1 MEINMETTMHQNT
14 PTEPT
19 KIRKKRTD
27 TPIADLIK
35 YTPDLESYII
45 DSIIT
50 KCGKP
55 AGYEG
60 KYKFSL
66 YEGWDVGNCQRGRVN
81 FYHKVYYKKK
91 DIDTMVITSYFF
103 TIKTDS
109 IGIHTPK
116 SKGIIPCTVIDY
128 PTNG

>member
-1 MEINMETTMHQNT
+1 MEIKMETAMDKK
-14 PTEPT
+14 PAAPK

-60 KYKFSL
+60 KYKFTL
-66 YEGWDVGNCQRGRVN
+66 YKDWDVGNCQRGRVN

-103 TIKTDS
+103 TIKTDT
-109 IGIHTPK
+109 IGIHTPD
-116 SKGIIPCTVIDY
+116 SKGIKPCMVIDY

>member
-1 MEINMETTMHQNT
+1 METAMDKK
-14 PTEPT
+14 PAAPK

-60 KYKFSL
+60 KYKFTL
-66 YEGWDVGNCQRGRVN
+66 YKDWDVGNCQRGRVN

-103 TIKTDS
+103 TIKTDT
-109 IGIHTPK
+109 IGIHTPD
-116 SKGIIPCTVIDY
+116 SKGIKPCMVIDY